1 VKGKAKAALALLAL
15 LLAVPGSS
23 LELYLRRSVVL
34 RVARPMV
41 RDLVHVLPADAA
53 AHALDAPLPFD
64 VIRPMLLP
72 AAEVGQ
78 AAAAAPGGDG
88 GPVIVSG
95 GRVALVP
102 AVLSSPGVALLFR
115 DLLEYL
121 DGAERDRGGRV
132 EIEVIDPPV
141 ADDYDAGLR
150 KHFELRELGD
160 LTEVSYPSLSGKPRS
175 FRVRLARAAAGEA
188 AAVATAAA
196 PGAPDVPAP
205 AVAPVAAATRTTQA
219 AAMPA
224 AQEPRELALRSGE
237 RIRIRFVRGAVTV
250 TLPGRALRSAYSGDR
265 VAVRPFD
272 SEQSYDALV
281 TGKREVLVELH

>member
-15 LLAVPGSS
+15 LLAVPSS
-23 LELYLRRSVVL
+23 ALELYLRRSVVL
-34 RVARPMV
+34 KAARPLV
-41 RDLVHVLPADAA
+41 RELVHVLPADAA
-53 AHALDAPLPFD
+53 APVLDAPLPFD
-64 VIRPMLLP
+64 VTRPMLLP

-78 AAAAAPGGDG
+78 AAAAAGGDG

-102 AVLSSPGVALLFR
+102 AVLSSPGAALLYR

-175 FRVRLARAAAGEA
+175 FRVRLARAAAASTASASAPAAPGVPDAPVPTVA
-188 AAVATAAA
+188 AAAAA
-196 PGAPDVPAP
+196 PRAGQAGAMS
-205 AVAPVAAATRTTQA
+205 AAT
-219 AAMPA
+219 
-224 AQEPRELALRSGE
+224 EPRELALRSGE

-250 TLPGRALRSAYSGDR
+250 ALPGRALRSAYAGDR
-265 VAVRPFD
+265 VPVRPFD